1 MRCARKLISL
11 SLKET
16 RRRRMK
22 RSIQQIIESKV
33 HERKLAQAA
42 EMERENLEFPIITVS
57 RQAGSEGYLVAKM
70 VAEKHNLNFFD
81 EEISEAVAE
90 SAKISA
96 SEVEN
101 LDEKKISSLEDIIA
115 SVTNTHHL
123 WSSDYLRHLRKV
135 IKAIGKE
142 GRAVIVGRGAHLIL
156 PKDSIIRLQFIAPL
170 EVRIENIAKW
180 FNQSTKEAQKLVAKI
195 DSDREAYIKKY
206 FNADIYDQHSYD
218 LVINTENI
226 SNEDAVEIVDALL
239 KRKLK
244 DMLGD

>member
-1 MRCARKLISL
+1 
-11 SLKET
+11 
-16 RRRRMK
+16 MK
-22 RSIQQIIESKV
+22 RSIHQIIESKAR
-33 HERKLAQAA
+33 EQKIAQAA
-42 EMERENLEFPIITVS
+42 EMERGNPGFPVITIS
-57 RQAGSEGYLVAKM
+57 RQAGSEGYIVAKK
-70 VAEKHNLNFFD
+70 VAEKHSLNFFD

-96 SEVEN
+96 SEVAN

-142 GRAVIVGRGAHLIL
+142 GSAVIVGRGAHLIL
-156 PKDSIIRLQFIAPL
+156 PKDEIIRLQFIAPL
-170 EVRIENIAKW
+170 ERRVENIAKW
-180 FNQSTKEAQKLVAKI
+180 FDQSLEEAKKLVVKI

-206 FNADIYDQHSYD
+206 FNANIYDQQSYD

-226 SNEDAVEIVDALL
+226 SNDVAVEVVDALL
-239 KRKLK
+239 RKK
-244 DMLGD
+244 M